1 MSKRLAEPTVSRHY
15 QFFASDLAFL
25 AKHFGPRSP
34 KGMTMNEIVRT
45 LVHDA
50 VKKARVR
57 LADLVDEAAAE
68 PPSVV
73 PEATEPLDF

>member
-1 MSKRLAEPTVSRHY
+1 MSKRLAEPTVSRHF

-25 AKHFGPRSP
+25 KKHWGEGSPR
-34 KGMTMNEIVRT
+34 GMAMNEIVRT

-57 LADLVDEAAAE
+57 LADLADEAPPPQAAE
-68 PPSVV
+68 

>member
-25 AKHFGPRSP
+25 ARHFGPGSQ
-34 KGMTMNEIVRT
+34 KAMTMNEIVRT

-57 LADLVDEAAAE
+57 LADLADAAPPEAA
-68 PPSVV
+68 
-73 PEATEPLDF
+73 EAIEPLDF